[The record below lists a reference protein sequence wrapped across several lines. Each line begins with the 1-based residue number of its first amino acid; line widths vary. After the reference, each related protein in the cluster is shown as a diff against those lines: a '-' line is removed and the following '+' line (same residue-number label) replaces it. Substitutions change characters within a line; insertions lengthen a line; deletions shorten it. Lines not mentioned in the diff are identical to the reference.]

1 MNPSHPPRIA
11 RRAAALATLG
21 LAVTTLVAPSAL
33 AANHSERQWLVRTT
47 AHFSLH
53 YYPGLEKTAERFLRV
68 AEEAYPKMA
77 ADFGVAPSTTEKIP
91 IIITHDS
98 LFNGTAEPMKDRI
111 TLDPVLA
118 NSSVVGT
125 QRFLTHELAHVMTF
139 RAVNKGN
146 KMAQLSSLGG
156 MPTWF
161 LEGVAQYVSEYWYPS
176 TDRMLRLNTL
186 ENSLLTHTERQN
198 FQIHGV
204 YGGAAGYNEGFA
216 LCRYMFDT
224 HGRDKVKVLMANMK
238 EGKRSFEQAVEAT
251 FGQNMAAIEAGW
263 KQSLRETYAKQ
274 IKGLHEVVPGA
285 TKLVDTYQGEVNV
298 MPRLSPDGKRL
309 AYLTSRYQDSFLYL
323 RGNVMGFLS
332 LYVADADGRHARM
345 IPVGK
350 GTVHSYG
357 WSPDG
362 KKLVYSRLVG
372 DKLGNPSFDLFV
384 YDMEKKTNSRL
395 TTNEGTNTMAWRPN
409 GKQVVYMS
417 VVDGQ
422 NTIKLI
428 DVASKKVTVVLKGEK
443 DMQFRQPAW
452 SPDGDRLVCV
462 SHKPGQ
468 QGNLV
473 VIDPETGKTTELT
486 KAQDRVADSHPT
498 YSPDGKSVLFTSDRD
513 GMTNLYSVGLAD
525 KALQKLTNTY
535 RGAEMPAITPDGKAV
550 YYTSYRAK
558 GSMIFRM
565 PLGKGAP
572 VGALTPAAPA
582 PVAKAKGALNAKPQ
596 GMTLNQSVSA
606 SSETRHT
613 EVASTLKVNTAMPG
627 ADGEQAAN
635 TPVTGLPDQVLPSLP
650 ESAADLPIDLD
661 LPDAIPYKPSL
672 TNDML
677 VPQMTSDEKGQQVG
691 LAGMYS
697 DILNKH
703 QLAFDVRFGLMSQ
716 RFGYMFQYMNRMFDS
731 TMLATLYDTPQ
742 LGISPD
748 VGLGGK
754 PVLDSLYFQRQ
765 RGVMF
770 GLQTPLGGGRSL
782 TTLANLGQLST
793 LMAPRSGDFGQLR
806 TGAHNTLSIGYQ
818 EQNVTPTVDMDINP
832 SDGYRLGANWTI
844 SDASFGSGFNYS
856 QYLLQGERYFSINPD
871 WRHNLTWRFNLGMQ
885 NGDAAMPFLLG
896 GATGSNPVFSLR
908 GYAVGAFTGNRIATT
923 GLEYTAPIFQH
934 IDRQAGPLY
943 LDRLYVSGFVDAGSA
958 WNNGASS
965 SPFASTGAE
974 IRLRTTVMGRQMLTF
989 RIGLAQKLGSM
1000 ESPGFYL
1007 AF

>member
-1 MNPSHPPRIA
+1 MNPSYAPRNT
-11 RRAAALATLG
+11 RLLAAARLAATAL
-21 LAVTTLVAPSAL
+21 LAAPFLLWQAPAI
-33 AANHSERQWLVRTT
+33 AANHPERQWLVRTT
-47 AHFSLH
+47 AHFQLH
-53 YYPGLEKTAERFLRV
+53 YYPGLEKTAERFLRA

-77 ADFGVAPSTTEKIP
+77 ADFGVTPSTTEKIP

-176 TDRMLRLNTL
+176 TDRMLRLHTL
-186 ENSLLTHTERQN
+186 ENSLLTNTERQN

-224 HGRDKVKVLMANMK
+224 YGRDKVKVLMANMK
-238 EGKRSFEQAVEAT
+238 EGKRTFEQAVEAT

-263 KQSLRETYAKQ
+263 KQSMRETYAKQ
-274 IKGLHEVVPGA
+274 IKGLEAVVPGS
-285 TKLVDTYQGEVNV
+285 TKLVDSYNGEVNV
-298 MPRLSPDGKRL
+298 MPRLSNNGKRL

-332 LYVADADGRHARM
+332 LYVADADGRNARM
-345 IPVGK
+345 VPVGK
-350 GTVHSYG
+350 GAVHAFG
-357 WSPDG
+357 WAPDG
-362 KKLVYSRLVG
+362 QKLIYSRLVN
-372 DKLGNPSFDLFV
+372 DKVGNPSFDLFV
-384 YDMEKKTNSRL
+384 YDLQKKTNTRL
-395 TTNEGTNTMAWRPN
+395 TTNEGTNTMAWRP
-409 GKQVVYMS
+409 GSRQVAFVS
-417 VVDGQ
+417 VRDGQ
-422 NTIKLI
+422 NTLKLI
-428 DVASKKVTVVLKGEK
+428 DTATKKITVVLKGDK
-443 DMQFRQPAW
+443 DVQFRQPAW
-452 SPDGDRLVCV
+452 SPDGDRLVAV
-462 SHKPGQ
+462 THHPGQ
-468 QGNLV
+468 QGNLI
-473 VIDPETGKTTELT
+473 VIDPEKGTTTELT
-486 KAQDRVADSHPT
+486 APADRVADGYPT
-498 YSPDGKSVLFTSDRD
+498 YGPDGKSVYFTSDRG
-513 GMTNLYSVGLAD
+513 GMTNLYQVNLATR
-525 KALQKLTNTY
+525 AVVKLTNTY
-535 RGAEMPAITPDGKAV
+535 RGAEMPAVTPDGQSI
-550 YYTSYRAK
+550 YFTSYRAK

-572 VGALTPAAPA
+572 IGALTPVSEPEAPLSHA
-582 PVAKAKGALNAKPQ
+582 RPD
-596 GMTLNQSVSA
+596 GMALNQSISA
-606 SSETRHT
+606 AVETRLPT
-613 EVASTLKVNTAMPG
+613 VTRSLKLSDPAPASGN
-627 ADGEQAAN
+627 EQAN
-635 TPVTGLPDQVLPSLP
+635 SPMVGLPDQVLPNLP
-650 ESAADLPIDLD
+650 EGPADLPTLEFDLSD
-661 LPDAIPYKPSL
+661 SIPYRPAL

-677 VPQMTSDEKGQQVG
+677 IPQMTSDEKGQQIG

-703 QLAFDVRFGLMSQ
+703 QLGFDVRYGIMSQ
-716 RFGYMFQYMNRMFDS
+716 RFGYLFQYMNRMFDS
-731 TMLATLYDTPQ
+731 TLIGTLYDTPQ

-770 GLQTPLGGGRSL
+770 GLQTPLGSGRSL

-793 LMAPRSGDFGQLR
+793 LIAPNSGDFGQLR

-832 SDGYRLGANWTI
+832 SDGYRLGANWTL
-844 SDASFGSGFNYS
+844 SDAAFGSGFNYS

-871 WRHNLTWRFNLGMQ
+871 WRHNLTWRFNLGLQ

-908 GYAVGAFTGNRIATT
+908 GYAVGAFTGNRVAST

-934 IDRQAGPLY
+934 IDQQAGPLY

-958 WNNGASS
+958 WNNGQSS

-1000 ESPGFYL
+1000 EAPGFYL